1 MNARSSFH
9 TFCTPLLI
17 EARDVQIDAE
27 GEYDADTGALVSVR
41 INGRQIPVH
50 AVETALEALAPG
62 DLGPWSRD
70 LDEARLT
77 ELDNDRRD
85 E

>member
-17 EARDVQIDAE
+17 EAGEVQIDAE

-70 LDEARLT
+70 LDAARLT
-77 ELDNDRRD
+77 ELDNDWRD